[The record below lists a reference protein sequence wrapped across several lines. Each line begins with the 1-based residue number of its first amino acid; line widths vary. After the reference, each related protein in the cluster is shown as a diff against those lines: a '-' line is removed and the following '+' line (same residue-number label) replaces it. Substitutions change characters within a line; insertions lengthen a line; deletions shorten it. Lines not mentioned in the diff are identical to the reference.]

1 MSKGRK
7 LQAPAEGAVDFARV
21 VRENTPKLYRV
32 AACITG
38 SVADA
43 EDVLQE
49 SFLRACLS
57 LREHRFEGTSTMQT
71 WLYRIVVNACLDS
84 RRAER
89 RRQEREERAFEWNRA
104 SDPRNELEARAALR
118 ELAEWLEEMPLEHR
132 VALVLKEIDGR
143 TTPEIA
149 AVLTCSEG
157 AVEQRLVRARAFLRD
172 RRSE

>member
-1 MSKGRK
+1 MRK
-7 LQAPAEGAVDFARV
+7 DRKPQTPAEVTADFARV
-21 VRENTPKLYRV
+21 VRESTPKLYRV
-32 AACITG
+32 AACIAG

-57 LREHRFEGTSTMQT
+57 LREHRFDGTSTLQT

-84 RRAER
+84 RRADR
-89 RRQEREERAFEWNRA
+89 RRQQREERAFEWNRA
-104 SDPRNELEARAALR
+104 SDPRDELEARAALR
-118 ELAEWLEEMPLEHR
+118 EVAEWMDGMPLEHR

-149 AVLTCSEG
+149 AVLACSEG
-157 AVEQRLVRARAFLRD
+157 AVEQRLVRARAYLRD